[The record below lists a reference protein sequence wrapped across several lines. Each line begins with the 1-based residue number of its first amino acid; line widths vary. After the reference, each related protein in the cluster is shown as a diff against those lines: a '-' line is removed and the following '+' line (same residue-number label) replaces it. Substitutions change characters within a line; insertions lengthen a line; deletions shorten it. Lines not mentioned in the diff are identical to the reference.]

1 MQIGCD
7 DERVMEV
14 IERRYAR
21 MVDRD
26 AVCEPVL
33 SAFIISRGKNPGVL
47 IGDEYVRAFDD
58 LGSSGALRLTP
69 AAIEGRAMLAINA
82 RIFRLRQDL
91 VVFHA
96 GAIALG
102 DQAAVVVGPTTSG
115 KSTTCLSLL
124 YHSERNRPLSD
135 EFALVNTSSGEVES
149 FPRLFSLRTGTRR
162 LLGLQALDLDWE
174 AVDPAA
180 ALQRNWMPHAKRSSF
195 FFIVGRGKHASARQM
210 PLSEAIFLAVGSE
223 VQTTIDK
230 NHLRIVDRV
239 ISALSMSKLYALT
252 VGTPQDTCDVIQRLT
267 VATETAVA

>member
-1 MQIGCD
+1 
-7 DERVMEV
+7 MEI

-21 MVDRD
+21 MLDRD

-58 LGSSGALRLTP
+58 LGSPGALRLSP
-69 AAIEGRAMLAINA
+69 AVVEARAMLALNA

-96 GAIALG
+96 GAVALG
-102 DQAAVVVGPTTSG
+102 EQAAVIVGPTTSG
-115 KSTTCLSLL
+115 KSTSCLSLM
-124 YHSERNRPLSD
+124 YHSESNRPLSD
-135 EFALVNTSSGEVES
+135 EFALVNTASGEVES
-149 FPRLFSLRTGTRR
+149 FPRLFSVRTGTRR
-162 LLGLQALDLDWE
+162 LLGLQSMGLDWE
-174 AVDPAA
+174 AVDPAGVFGREWVSA
-180 ALQRNWMPHAKRSSF
+180 AKRASF
-195 FFIVGRGKHASARQM
+195 FFIVGRGRHASARQM

-239 ISALSMSKLYALT
+239 ISALSSSRLYALT
-252 VGTPQDTCDVIQRLT
+252 AGAPEDTSEVIERLT
-267 VATETAVA
+267 AASEIAVA